1 MFVLDTNTLI
11 YFFKGQGRVAEHLL
25 ATPPR
30 EIAVPTI
37 VLFELLVGIA
47 KSTGPAKRTK
57 QLHDFTGLTALLP
70 FGPAEAEHAAH
81 IRANLEQAGRPIGPY
96 DILIAATTLARNATL
111 VTHNTR
117 EFERIPDLRLVDW
130 Y

>member
-30 EIAVPTI
+30 EIAIPTI

-47 KSTGPAKRTK
+47 KSTDPAKRTK
-57 QLHDFTGLTALLP
+57 QLNDFTALTALLP
-70 FGPAEAEHAAH
+70 FGPSEAEHAAR
-81 IRANLEQAGRPIGPY
+81 IRAGLEQAGRPIGPY
-96 DILIAATTLARNATL
+96 DTLIAATTLTQNATL
-111 VTHNTR
+111 VTHNTK

-130 Y
+130 F